1 MKRKMRFAI
10 AVVIAISTLFV
21 TASAY
26 TEKEENT
33 FSAMQEAIDQYYV
46 MTQCARWGV
55 KPPTELNGKVVKWSD
70 IPSTAALYPNW
81 ESQASSLV
89 KLAYSDSVLSAYT
102 GIAVGQISGGGGNSR
117 GGGSGRRDY
126 MNDTYKFVIDPRLI
140 ESEKEDIYNEA
151 DRIVDSGGYL
161 TKDSVVQNTYP
172 VGQGISWYIYERYP
186 YGLTSEFEFDLYD
199 KIKIVYKETGKCD
212 IYVWNYLKFSN
223 VTANYGL
230 RISGMTFASDPQ
242 RINLNF
248 AAWNSTYTNTSS
260 IGNVNDTFVRN
271 GYYNT
276 YLKETWYFESHPEL
290 PSYTS
295 SDYDGI
301 VGLPMYSV
309 GDTVSADSI
318 FYNLFYGSGGLE
330 IDSNG
335 VITSIQSFYQNNHL
349 INDKPYLGV
358 NLDKLY
364 SSDGLY
370 RQPST
375 VIENSASGDYTDP
388 IFPSPSVSVPPSES
402 PSPSPSVSPFPDP
415 SDELD
420 DDTNESI
427 SNGWSFGNIVSGMFG
442 GITNFF
448 TGIFKGAVSA
458 IGNAFTGFFS
468 GLGDMFTVTDNYIGN
483 LDPEVKTIGSTGG
496 AFVNLFSLLPSAIQ
510 SFLILS
516 TFLLLLIVIL
526 KLFL

>member
-10 AVVIAISTLFV
+10 AVVIAVSTLFV
-21 TASAY
+21 TVSAY
-26 TEKEENT
+26 TEKEENS
-33 FSAMQEAIDQYYV
+33 FNAMQEAIDQYYV

-55 KPPTELNGKVVKWSD
+55 KPPTELNGKTVNWDD
-70 IPSTAALYPNW
+70 IPSTVAAYPNW
-81 ESQASSLV
+81 DSQASSLV
-89 KLAYSDSVLSAYT
+89 KLAYSDSVMSMFT
-102 GIAVGQISGGGGNSR
+102 GIAIGQMSGGGGYAR
-117 GGGSGRRDY
+117 GGGSGRREY
-126 MNDTYKFVIDPRLI
+126 ENGIYKLVLDPRII
-140 ESEKEDIYNEA
+140 ESEKEAIYNEA
-151 DRIVDSGGYL
+151 DRINDSGGYI
-161 TKDSVVQNTYP
+161 TRQSSTVISVGSGWWDVVDAHPNGTTAEYYYSQYSKLKIVHLGSN
-172 VGQGISWYIYERYP
+172 RH
-186 YGLTSEFEFDLYD
+186 DLYIGD
-199 KIKIVYKETGKCD
+199 TKWISDFSATTDIIVR
-212 IYVWNYLKFSN
+212 FSQYGSGTYN
-223 VTANYGL
+223 VEL
-230 RISGMTFASDPQ
+230 R
-242 RINLNF
+242 R
-248 AAWNSTYTNTSS
+248 YTNDANHSLGSS
-260 IGNVNDTFVRN
+260 KIDHVNINGTLSTICKNVI
-271 GYYNT
+271 
-276 YLKETWYFESHPEL
+276 ETIYFEAHPEL

-301 VGLPMYSV
+301 VGLPMYNV
-309 GDTVSADSI
+309 GDTVSTSSV

-330 IDSNG
+330 INSSG

-349 INDKPYLGV
+349 INEKPYLGV
-358 NLDKLY
+358 NLDKMY

-375 VIENSASGDYTDP
+375 VIENSSSGNYTDP

-402 PSPSPSVSPFPDP
+402 PSPSPSGSPFPDP

-420 DDTNESI
+420 DDTNEAI
-427 SNGWSFGNIVSGMFG
+427 SNGWNFGSIVSGMFG
-442 GITNFF
+442 GVTNFF
-448 TGIFKGAVSA
+448 TSTLKGAISA

-483 LDPEVKTIGSTGG
+483 LDPEVKAIGSTGG